1 MAEHLSTDRKW
12 RFDSDLYAPKKGDNM
27 AKIGRPKKVIDF
39 EALERLCMIQCTG
52 EEIAD
57 YFNINY
63 DTLDRIIKDEYNMS
77 FSEYFAKNKGKGRMS
92 LRRAQ
97 YTAAMK
103 GNTTMLVW
111 LGKNWLS
118 QTDKQEI
125 SHQGDNIIKVR
136 ITDD

>member
-1 MAEHLSTDRKW
+1 MDNINKN
-12 RFDSDLYAPKKGDNM
+12 KG
-27 AKIGRPKKVIDF
+27 GRPKKSID
-39 EALERLCMIQCTG
+39 LEQLEKLIAIQCTG
-52 EEIAD
+52 EEVAS

-63 DTLDRIIKDEYNMS
+63 DTLNRIIKDEYNMS
-77 FSEYFAKNKGKGRMS
+77 YSEYFEQNRGKGKVS

-97 YTAAMK
+97 YQAAIA
-103 GNTTMLVW
+103 GNTAMLIW